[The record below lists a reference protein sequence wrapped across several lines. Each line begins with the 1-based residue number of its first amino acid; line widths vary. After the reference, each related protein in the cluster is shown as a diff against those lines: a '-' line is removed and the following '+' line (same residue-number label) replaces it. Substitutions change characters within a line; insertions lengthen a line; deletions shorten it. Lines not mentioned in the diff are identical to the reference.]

1 MFAGPSRRHTTAA
14 LGVPMNAT
22 DRYEWAWTMRHPT
35 WQYLELDRWLFGVDF
50 GAIATRE
57 ARTEAMA
64 EEAVAGD
71 KAGEHGGSGDAD
83 Q

>member
-1 MFAGPSRRHTTAA
+1 M
-14 LGVPMNAT
+14 MNAA

-35 WQYLELDRWLFGVDF
+35 WEYLELDRRLFGVDF

-57 ARTEAMA
+57 AKTEAMA

-71 KAGEHGGSGDAD
+71 HMTERWEL
-83 Q
+83 